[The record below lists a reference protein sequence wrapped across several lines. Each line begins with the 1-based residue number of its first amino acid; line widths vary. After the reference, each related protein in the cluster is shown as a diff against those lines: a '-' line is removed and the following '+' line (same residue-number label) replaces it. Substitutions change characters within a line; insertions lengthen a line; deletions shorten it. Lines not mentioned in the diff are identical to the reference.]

1 MNLLRIFLLAAL
13 IFAFFGINNVEAEE
27 SNLTFVGNYD
37 NIRATHLTIS
47 GNYAYIP
54 NDDLGLLILDRTPF
68 IPVAAEENQIDN
80 SNDEGPVEDSI
91 EEESPLPSISLITSI
106 ISIGLLAILRRK

>member
-47 GNYAYIP
+47 GNYAYIADF
-54 NDDLGLLILDRTPF
+54 NGGFNIT
-68 IPVAAEENQIDN
+68 
-80 SNDEGPVEDSI
+80 G
-91 EEESPLPSISLITSI
+91 TSI
-106 ISIGLLAILRRK
+106 PSFGANASINPICGRLA